1 MSFSELPWQRMSGW
15 RMLLAQVG
23 LFVGTQLATLVD
35 RLALRFGAHKV
46 SAAAAAAAAA
56 VYAQYWDDSY
66 SAWCI

>member
-1 MSFSELPWQRMSGW
+1 
-15 RMLLAQVG
+15 MLLAQVG